1 MTEYIKQNCPLCGT
15 PAEYYWLDM
24 GNRKYYH
31 CSSCAYFIV
40 SKRAEHLLIEA
51 PQHVRDE
58 FAAKPQLAPEGQLFV
73 IIVSSPP
80 QTGDAPRSELSGSFV
95 PKSQMYL

>member
-1 MTEYIKQNCPLCGT
+1 MTEYIKQNCPLCGV

-31 CSSCAYFIV
+31 CPNCTYFIV
-40 SKRAEHLLIEA
+40 SKRAEHLLVEA

-58 FAAKPQLAPEGQLFV
+58 FAPKPQLAPEGHLFV
-73 IIVSSPP
+73 IIIPSPP
-80 QTGDAPRSELSGSFV
+80 QTVGAPRVELSGSFV
-95 PKSQMYL
+95 PKSQMRL

>member
-15 PAEYYWLDM
+15 TAEYYWLKM
-24 GNRKYYH
+24 GNSKYYH
-31 CSSCAYFIV
+31 CSNCAYFIV

-58 FAAKPQLAPEGQLFV
+58 FAAKPQLAPEGELFV

-80 QTGDAPRSELSGSFV
+80 QAGDAPRAELSGSFL
-95 PKSQMYL
+95 PKSQIGL